1 MTKNQTTITLF
12 IIGIAASIAISI
24 FLPSAAEVVISSTF
38 VLTLL
43 HFLFGD

>member
-12 IIGIAASIAISI
+12 TVGIAASIAISI
-24 FLPSAAEVVISSTF
+24 FLPSVAEIAISSTF
-38 VLTLL
+38 VLTIL